1 MVNFVF
7 SLWLGL
13 FLLDETRLVLL
24 VEAYYLSFCHGL
36 RRLVDFLTR
45 WVIRHHVFG
54 ILRRRILIGLTTVSI
69 LRLGLTL
76 LIHGNS
82 PQQWFLGLLLF
93 LVLQRAL
100 KSVVT
105 NLVELVVGKQVDGV
119 QLLFQIV
126 AVDPLV
132 EGCLMCPGLFLHSLF
147 FWFW

>member
-1 MVNFVF
+1 M
-7 SLWLGL
+7 
-13 FLLDETRLVLL
+13 
-24 VEAYYLSFCHGL
+24 
-36 RRLVDFLTR
+36 
-45 WVIRHHVFG
+45 
-54 ILRRRILIGLTTVSI
+54 
-69 LRLGLTL
+69 
-76 LIHGNS
+76 
-82 PQQWFLGLLLF
+82 GLLLF

-147 FWFW
+147 FWF